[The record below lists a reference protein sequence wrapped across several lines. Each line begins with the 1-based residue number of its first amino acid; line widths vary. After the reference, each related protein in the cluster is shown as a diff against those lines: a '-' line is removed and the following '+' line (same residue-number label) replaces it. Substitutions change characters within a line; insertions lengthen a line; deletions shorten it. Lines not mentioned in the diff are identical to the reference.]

1 MDRSHFEFCC
11 FERADLRKG
20 KFHNCNFDYADFDD
34 VESLTETLFSNS
46 DFSSS
51 KKLKFDSTTQVEN
64 KCLISENV
72 YKNNLSFFK
81 NLSLNTDFRIETQ
94 SNIEFPFEFRQ
105 LIL

>member
-11 FERADLRKG
+11 FERADLRKA

-51 KKLKFDSTTQVEN
+51 KKLKFDSSTQVEN